1 MHNAL
6 SNSAMRALLMLRT
19 QRHLDC
25 CGWKIV
31 TKENKNGKRLIHKF
45 PPRAALSTAL
55 PEQRWSAVSWN
66 SLLLQGNKQQSFIFG
81 STRSVLVFHRL
92 HALSLLGLFSVRL
105 PAALIKYWNL
115 PEWLH
120 QIFSKSVVLDTERL
134 GALRFGATPDRLVL
148 SPEKRE
154 LREIVTST
162 SRHH

>member
-1 MHNAL
+1 
-6 SNSAMRALLMLRT
+6 MRALLMLLT
-19 QRHLDC
+19 KNNLDC
-25 CGWKIV
+25 RGWKIV

-55 PEQRWSAVSWN
+55 PEQRWRSAVSSN
-66 SLLLQGNKQQSFIFG
+66 SLLLQGSKQQSFIFG
-81 STRSVLVFHRL
+81 STLSVLVFHGL

-134 GALRFGATPDRLVL
+134 GALRFGVTPDRSVL

-154 LREIVTST
+154 LREILAST
-162 SRHH
+162 SLHH